1 MMDAKSPS
9 HCKERQILTVGEQH
23 LRPASPGLPA
33 HCATANRRQL
43 RNILIAHR
51 QFDRLPPSCHDANP
65 RSPNRKRG
73 IHQQAVS
80 SKYAG
85 FTESIV

>member
-1 MMDAKSPS
+1 
-9 HCKERQILTVGEQH
+9 
-23 LRPASPGLPA
+23 
-33 HCATANRRQL
+33 L